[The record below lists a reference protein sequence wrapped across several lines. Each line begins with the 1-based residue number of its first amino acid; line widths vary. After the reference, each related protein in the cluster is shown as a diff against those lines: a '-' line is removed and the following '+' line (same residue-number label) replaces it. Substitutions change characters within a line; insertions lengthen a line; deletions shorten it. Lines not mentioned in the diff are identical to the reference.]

1 MHVTAERKGALLPMR
16 ILIAEDHLDSRD
28 ALRELLE
35 AFGYAVLVATNGREA
50 IEIAL
55 EGSPDLI
62 LMDMMMPVMDGFEAT
77 RQLRRFRQTSGTP
90 IIALTAMEGAHE
102 LALHAGVNEYVRKPI
117 DIRLLLSKVSELL
130 RREQDA

>member
-1 MHVTAERKGALLPMR
+1 MHVIAERKGALLPMR

-55 EGSPDLI
+55 QGSPDLI

-77 RQLRRFRQTSGTP
+77 RQLRRCRQTSGTP
-90 IIALTAMEGAHE
+90 IIALTAMEGAHD
-102 LALHAGVNEYVRKPI
+102 LALHAGANEYVRKPI
-117 DIRLLLSKVSELL
+117 DIRQLLSKVSELL
-130 RREQDA
+130 QPAQDA